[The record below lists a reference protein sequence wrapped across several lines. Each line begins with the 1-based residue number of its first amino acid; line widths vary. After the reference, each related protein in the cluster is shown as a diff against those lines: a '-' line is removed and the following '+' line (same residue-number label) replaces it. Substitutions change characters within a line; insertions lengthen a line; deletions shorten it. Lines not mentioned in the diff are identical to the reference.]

1 MAAPTSVSERLR
13 SLTLSGAEL
22 RVAEALLADPERVAF
37 GTVADLAKSAGT
49 GGATVMRL
57 ASKAGFDGFKDLQ
70 EAVQR
75 DLSTR
80 LRPAAERIREQKLTD
95 TLTTSANTEITNVQ
109 RTLDGVDPISL
120 VLAAKTLASA
130 KTVAVVASDAA
141 QGVASLFA
149 ADLAML
155 RAGVTAIAGGTVGA
169 VRSTA
174 RLGRGDTVVVVDVA
188 RYDRAVVDVVRA
200 LRTSGVSVIALT
212 DSPLAPVAKDAL
224 VSFTF
229 ADVGVGPF
237 DSYVGALALLNLLV
251 TEVAGKMQGSATEHL
266 DRLEARWTELDAL
279 LGD

>member
-1 MAAPTSVSERLR
+1 MASITSVSERLR

-57 ASKAGFDGFKDLQ
+57 ATKAGFDGFKDLQ

-80 LRPAAERIREQKLTD
+80 LRPAAERIREQKSSDPLA
-95 TLTTSANTEITNVQ
+95 TSANTELTNVQ
-109 RTLDGVDPISL
+109 RTLDAIEPNALG
-120 VLAAKTLASA
+120 LAARTLTSS

-149 ADLAML
+149 ADLGML
-155 RAGVTAIAGGTVGA
+155 RPGVTLIAGGTVGA
-169 VRSTA
+169 VRSSA
-174 RLGRGDTVVVVDVA
+174 RLGKGDTVVVVDVA
-188 RYDRAVVDVVRA
+188 RYDRAVVDVIRA

-251 TEVAGKMQGSATEHL
+251 AEVARKMQGSATGHL

-279 LGD
+279 IGD

>member
-1 MAAPTSVSERLR
+1 MSSSTVSERLR
-13 SLTLSGAEL
+13 SLTLAGAEL
-22 RVAEALLADPERVAF
+22 RVAEAVLSDLERVAF

-57 ASKAGFDGFKDLQ
+57 AAKAGFDGFKDLQ

-80 LRPAAERIREQKLTD
+80 LRPAAERIREQKSTI
-95 TLTTSANTEITNVQ
+95 TLANSANTEIANVQ
-109 RTLDGVDPISL
+109 RTLDAVDGASL
-120 VLAAKTLASA
+120 LLAAKTLTSA
-130 KTVAVVASDAA
+130 KTVAVIASDAA

-149 ADLAML
+149 ADLGML
-155 RAGVTAIAGGTVGA
+155 RPSVIPLFGGTVGA
-169 VRSTA
+169 VRSSA
-174 RLGRGDTVVVVDVA
+174 RLGKGDTVVVVDVA

-200 LRTSGVSVIALT
+200 LRTSEVTVIALT
-212 DSPLAPVAKDAL
+212 DSALAPVAKDAL
-224 VSFTF
+224 VSLTF
-229 ADVGVGPF
+229 VDTGVGPF

-251 TEVAGKMQGSATEHL
+251 AEVARRLLGSATDHL